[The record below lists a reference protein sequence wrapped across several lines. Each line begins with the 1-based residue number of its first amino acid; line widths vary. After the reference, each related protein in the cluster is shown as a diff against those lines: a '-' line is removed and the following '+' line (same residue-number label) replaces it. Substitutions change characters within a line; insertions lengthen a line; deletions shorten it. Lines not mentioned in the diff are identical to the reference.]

1 MKALKA
7 YSNILKL
14 RVNRAFKRD
23 FVSNFPIEAYIEPTS
38 FCNLRCPACPTGLRL
53 GERPFAS
60 IDESLFKSTID
71 QLGDYVFLLWMY
83 NWGEPLLHKQTPE
96 LITYAKSKKLK
107 VVLSSNLSIKMSD
120 DYIDRLVQSGLDTLI
135 ISLDGTSADTY
146 KTYRLGGNFDLVRQ
160 NMRRIQDAKERH
172 GLTVPQ
178 VVWQCLVFKH
188 NEHEIAEAS
197 SVYREWG
204 ADSIKI
210 APAEMPLELYNPGLE
225 PSTLPEYNMYD
236 ADNALVKET
245 ERQMQSRRSC
255 SWLYGTF
262 VLNPNGKV
270 SACCGVS
277 AEKNDFG
284 DYQGSDFFKVWN
296 NQKFRDAREMF
307 AKLGKH
313 QSQGSLNETQ
323 KQEILKRI
331 DGMAMGVNHSLK
343 DTELI
348 CHKCP
353 IPFRQDDVELTILN
367 IAYEL
372 AHNFVHNSSPSTK
385 LRCVISYL
393 LMGAPYW
400 RRILREAT
408 AKI

>member
-178 VVWQCLVFKH
+178 VVWQFLVFKH

-210 APAEMPLELYNPGLE
+210 APAEMP
-225 PSTLPEYNMYD
+225 
-236 ADNALVKET
+236 
-245 ERQMQSRRSC
+245 
-255 SWLYGTF
+255 
-262 VLNPNGKV
+262 
-270 SACCGVS
+270 
-277 AEKNDFG
+277 
-284 DYQGSDFFKVWN
+284 
-296 NQKFRDAREMF
+296 
-307 AKLGKH
+307 
-313 QSQGSLNETQ
+313 
-323 KQEILKRI
+323 
-331 DGMAMGVNHSLK
+331 
-343 DTELI
+343 
-348 CHKCP
+348 
-353 IPFRQDDVELTILN
+353 
-367 IAYEL
+367 
-372 AHNFVHNSSPSTK
+372 
-385 LRCVISYL
+385 
-393 LMGAPYW
+393 
-400 RRILREAT
+400 
-408 AKI
+408 